1 MALLAQETHGGKWS
15 CELIS
20 ATTDRIAVTT
30 GDGWRWSPEKAG
42 LRLSEFEGASAPSN
56 KAALRLTQMKSLA
69 GEFEIVQIGHDKTR
83 YPLRFMPRAIRRYDD
98 KSSGLIDGAMF
109 VYAWGTNPE
118 TIVVVE
124 CQQRGGRTA
133 WLYGF
138 LPLTVARVEAKLDEQ
153 SVWTR
158 PHAYQ
163 PRQQEPY
170 TAYAAD

>member
-1 MALLAQETHGGKWS
+1 
-15 CELIS
+15 
-20 ATTDRIAVTT
+20 
-30 GDGWRWSPEKAG
+30 
-42 LRLSEFEGASAPSN
+42 
-56 KAALRLTQMKSLA
+56 
-69 GEFEIVQIGHDKTR
+69 
-83 YPLRFMPRAIRRYDD
+83 MPRPIQRYSD

-124 CQQRGGRTA
+124 FQQKGARKT
-133 WLYGF
+133 WLYGL

-153 SVWTR
+153 NVWTR

-163 PRQQEPY
+163 PRRQDTY